1 MGPLNMNM
9 NMNMNM
15 AAGILS
21 ASGGAAPRVRYNT
34 QDWWKYINVG
44 DPLTPPAAATMHFP
58 EFWDADLRSY
68 VYLSEFLG
76 TYGLISG
83 VSPKPVWRQA
93 LDTAGIDLVP
103 THQDPNLNYEVQGI
117 LTVALDREDRFLEI
131 IDQNEA
137 EGAISYFSGMLMA
150 DPSRYPKT
158 NLLIH
163 VARRVGEYIV
173 MCLKEEF
180 RCPRPSQLCAG
191 IVPMIDPPSTPSFPS
206 GHSLQARLIAL
217 CLEDATPPMQPGHL
231 LDDLAERIGR
241 NRIIAGLHFP
251 KDHLIGQKVAET
263 CFTLLKTG
271 TKFQQLTLVAKTELS
286 A

>member
-1 MGPLNMNM
+1 MGALNMNM

-21 ASGGAAPRVRYNT
+21 GSGGSPTRVRYNS

-44 DPLTPPAAATMHFP
+44 DALAPAGASGMRFP
-58 EFWDADLRSY
+58 EYWDADLRSY
-68 VYLSEFLG
+68 VYLAEFLG
-76 TYGLISG
+76 AFGAAPPAWRSALGGVDLIPPHQLSPADLELQIQG
-83 VSPKPVWRQA
+83 V
-93 LDTAGIDLVP
+93 
-103 THQDPNLNYEVQGI
+103 

-131 IDQNEA
+131 IDQHEA

-150 DPSRYPKT
+150 DPARFGKT

-163 VARRVGEYIV
+163 VARRVGEHIV

-191 IVPMIDPPSTPSFPS
+191 IVPLIDPPCTPSFPS
-206 GHSLQARLIAL
+206 GHSLQAQLIYR
-217 CLEDATPPMQPGHL
+217 CLEAATPPMQPAHL
-231 LDDLAERIGR
+231 LADLAERIGR

-251 KDHLIGQKVAET
+251 KDHTTGQAVADV
-263 CFTLLKTG
+263 CFSLLSTRPL
-271 TKFQQLTLVAKTELS
+271 FSDLVNKARAELAS
-286 A
+286 VL

>member
-21 ASGGAAPRVRYNT
+21 ASGAPAPRVRYNT

-44 DPLTPPAAATMHFP
+44 DPLTPPGAPGMHFP

-76 TYGLISG
+76 AYGSFVAATSTPL
-83 VSPKPVWRQA
+83 WRQA
-93 LDTAGIDLVP
+93 LNTAGIDLLP
-103 THQDPNLNYEVQGI
+103 THQDANLNNEIQGI

-150 DPSRYPKT
+150 DPSRYPRT

-163 VARRVGEYIV
+163 VARRVGEHVV

-217 CLEDATPPMQPGHL
+217 CLKDATPPMQPSHL

-251 KDHLIGQKVAET
+251 KDHLIGQAVANT

-271 TKFQQLTLVAKTELS
+271 AKFHQLTLDATTELN